1 MSYLCNIKIK
11 TIAIMDKKVLNKK
24 IDFLISQIS
33 EQLKTDSL
41 RAIMSGAL
49 DIDSYNDDYAL
60 PKIILSACLQNACLS
75 VEPLSKSGK
84 KEVKNLLNFI

>member
-1 MSYLCNIKIK
+1 
-11 TIAIMDKKVLNKK
+11 MDKKELNKK

-33 EQLKTDSL
+33 EQLKKDSL

-60 PKIILSACLQNACLS
+60 PKIILSACLKNAYLS
-75 VEPLSKSGK
+75 VEPLSESDK
-84 KEVKNLLNFI
+84 KEVKNLLYFI